1 MSLRNLVHCALCLT
15 VTFAGLAAFSFSL
28 TPSLS
33 ALPKSVY
40 IGAVAIL
47 IWLRIWLSR
56 SEEGTAQPLVA
67 GSWLVGVSVAM
78 LVLGVLVISTL
89 TSAAIDRKL
98 PPQPDVSVRRI
109 GEQLMTQYVL
119 PLEVMA
125 LLLTAALIGA
135 VIIALQEKKR

>member
-1 MSLRNLVHCALCLT
+1 M
-15 VTFAGLAAFSFSL
+15 
-28 TPSLS
+28 
-33 ALPKSVY
+33 
-40 IGAVAIL
+40 AIL
-47 IWLRIWLSR
+47 IVFAILLTR